1 MTKKK
6 NEDQQQI
13 VSKRNRESDYNWNIT
28 KKKKTDPCNKI
39 MWNEHDEPKNQTIK
53 RKIAQTQILNRNIMM
68 ESKKSNIKIQKN
80 LI

>member
-28 KKKKTDPCNKI
+28 KKKTDPFNKI